1 MVLARRIVRAASL
14 VALFMGLATSA
25 QAAAPSAAS
34 ASRSDAERSSRPA
47 SGLGRV
53 GGRLWRSG
61 ARSEPT
67 SAATTASTAST
78 AAKDPKAQAPKGIA
92 LTLSKLKSRP
102 FVNRKSY
109 VPHEHHAANAAEDRA
124 SYGAETHPSAEH
136 YQTRARDLFAKIQA
150 RADSELG
157 LEPGELRPRSI
168 EVIEGGAAESPEA
181 LALSDGSVLVHRQ
194 LIDTADRVGEIM
206 ASSNTSGQ
214 LVNRLYAMVNGR
226 DRGKPAVDHEAAK
239 HYASGFLSFAV
250 AHEMTHVLRAHFERP
265 LDREGQPIESP
276 AVDRWRV
283 GKEKMADIGG
293 IELATRA
300 GHSPAGQ
307 AATLL
312 YIELLSQ
319 VAHMDAAHPPGMD
332 RYAAA
337 YRALQSRAAGNRVN
351 FSGGKR
357 SEGEPWMSESAAA
370 ELARLPKPEDV
381 PALIKKA
388 IKADA
393 RSRTKSP

>member
-1 MVLARRIVRAASL
+1 MVSVRRIVRAACL
-14 VALFMGLATSA
+14 AAVFTTLATSV
-25 QAAAPSAAS
+25 QAAPSAS
-34 ASRSDAERSSRPA
+34 APRTDAERSPRPA
-47 SGLGRV
+47 GGLGRIPFL
-53 GGRLWRSG
+53 GGRSAPSGGPRSQP
-61 ARSEPT
+61 RT
-67 SAATTASTAST
+67 VAST
-78 AAKDPKAQAPKGIA
+78 DPKEQAPKGIA
-92 LTLSKLKSRP
+92 QSIARLKTRP

-124 SYGAETHPSAEH
+124 SYGAATHPSPEH
-136 YQTRARDLFAKIQA
+136 YQARARDLFSKIQA

-157 LEPGELRPRSI
+157 LEPGEQRPRSI

-206 ASSNTSGQ
+206 ASSSTGGQ
-214 LVNRLYAMVNGR
+214 LVSRLYAMVNGR
-226 DRGKPAVDHEAAK
+226 DRKLPAFDHGEAK

-250 AHEMTHVLRAHFERP
+250 AHEMTHVYRAHFERP
-265 LDREGQPIESP
+265 LDREGQPIQSP

-337 YRALQSRAAGNRVN
+337 YRALEKRASGNRIN

-357 SEGEPWMSESAAA
+357 IEGEPWMSESAAA
-370 ELARLPKPEDV
+370 ELARLPKPKDV

-393 RSRTKSP
+393 RSRSKSP